1 MNVATAHQAAR
12 HECGHAAALAARTGI
27 LTESIY
33 VGCKPDGTCAAGI
46 NGNGKIPFQSGTLA
60 DWIIYNLAGYAAE
73 KEFDPTE
80 ANREGALGDDIVVEK
95 ILRASC
101 PPETWILVVEMIEAE
116 TAMLVQ
122 NHRACIDEMATALLV
137 KTPREVAVLG
147 ANRHVYKLGADEI
160 REILMK
166 HGLQTPHRFECGYS
180 DEQFERLLQRHD
192 LNVQIGEASPI
203 LAAEFYNHRR
213 FAEAKRLATLD
224 SLDHQAWVD
233 NYGGAKVEVLELP
246 FSSDADGNGRTRR
259 L

>member
-233 NYGGAKVEVLELP
+233 NYGGAKVEVLEL
-246 FSSDADGNGRTRR
+246 
-259 L
+259 